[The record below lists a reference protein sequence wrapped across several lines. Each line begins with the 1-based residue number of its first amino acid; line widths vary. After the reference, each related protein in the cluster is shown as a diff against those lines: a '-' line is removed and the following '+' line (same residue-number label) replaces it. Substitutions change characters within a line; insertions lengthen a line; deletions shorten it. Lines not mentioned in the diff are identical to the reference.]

1 MPACRIREH
10 GEARTV
16 LAPVY
21 DSFSEGFAIELNI
34 RGNEDHVKVAN
45 IFETLLS
52 GIRPRGA
59 PKPDR

>member
-1 MPACRIREH
+1 
-10 GEARTV
+10 V

-34 RGNEDHVKVAN
+34 RGNEEDHVKVAN

>member
-1 MPACRIREH
+1 M
-10 GEARTV
+10 

-34 RGNEDHVKVAN
+34 RGNEEDHVKVAN